1 MPVKKY
7 SQETRLKIYLCINFA
22 KHFKIFLHLLI
33 LGLLNNIKGLF
44 LDYFLLL
51 QGQSEILSAEAG

>member
-7 SQETRLKIYLCINFA
+7 SQQTRLKIYLCINFG
-22 KHFKIFLHLLI
+22 KHFKIFIHLFI
-33 LGLLNNIKGLF
+33 LGLLNNIKGFF

-51 QGQSEILSAEAG
+51 QGQTEILSAEDG